1 MTSRERLD
9 SYLAALRRRLRTD
22 IYVRAAAAAAAGT
35 LLVTCI
41 AVWLFNREG
50 FASSVAIS
58 ARVLLVSLLV
68 AVVVLLLWLPLR
80 RLAKDEGSK
89 VFEQRLPEEHGRIQ
103 TYLDSRRREAQ
114 GVVSPLIELLA
125 ADTVSIA
132 EKTPPAA
139 VVSPRRLMLGSALAV
154 LAVVGLGLLLGLGPS
169 YWGFGS
175 RHLLLGADL
184 PREAITLKRIVVM
197 PGDATVRRN
206 SDVSIRAAVEGF
218 RADDAQVFVRFAD
231 QEKWEGAPMR
241 ANEDGEF
248 DFKLYAVR
256 GPLSYYIDADG
267 FRSAE
272 HNIGVV
278 DLPRIEK
285 VRLTYSYPDWTG
297 LDPLTDEESRDISAV
312 AGTEVKVEVFADAP
326 LQAPALIVD
335 GQHQEL
341 SNEGRASVGNIAVAD
356 PGTYQI
362 GARVADE
369 FVALSDEYKIEIVAD
384 EKPTIQIRKP
394 GRDWRATSI
403 EEVPVHIKAEDDFK
417 LRDVTLHY
425 SVNGGEWQKRPV
437 GGGAR
442 SSENEALL
450 SMEQLGEQA
459 SEEHRLAPGDLV
471 SYYAVARDRKQTVQT
486 DLFMVQVQPFERTF
500 KQAQAGGGGGGGM
513 TDEQGDIS
521 ERQREILLATWNLQ
535 RNDERNKRSRQQL
548 EDSARMLSEFQ
559 RTLSQQARTLAQRTR
574 ARMDVDSDERIK
586 TFVESLERASG
597 LMEPAAGHLSAFRL
611 QEAVPPEQQA
621 LQQLLRAEAAFR
633 EVQVSM
639 QQDGGGE
646 GSQAARNFEE
656 MFELEMDVEK
666 SQYESESQLS
676 QQNKQQELNDTIRK
690 LKELAERQERLA
702 QQQRQAQATPEQ
714 RWQQEQLR
722 REAEDLRRRLNEL
735 NRQQQQSGNSSRQAN
750 NSGQQGGQQSSSS
763 QGRNGEREQERREV
777 EQALQSVNQA
787 LENMRAANDS
797 SGGSSSNNAQSARDA
812 GKNLRQAL
820 RQIDKPDD
828 SKLDEALNKFADRS
842 GELLEDQRR
851 IEDNLHK
858 ALSSGELSMR
868 GSRNGL
874 NQGSVRD
881 LVEAKQR
888 MASDLS
894 ELQDDMRNAV
904 HEHRS
909 KTPKTTQRLSE
920 IVRDIEGSD
929 VMYRLNRSAAEIYYG
944 RARDAAP
951 REGLITDALETLEQ
965 DLREAAG
972 QAASERSQRR
982 DSATTDDLLAQVA
995 ELRRAVQSAQRVNEQ
1010 AALDQRGLPG
1020 NSRADSEEGRD
1031 ANSRDQRQRESQ
1043 GGRERSDGNARGDR
1057 ASGDGNE
1064 GDRERGDG
1072 GAQGGR
1078 EQGDPNSQNG
1088 REPGEGSQGGSKPGQ
1103 GSKGGSES
1111 GEGQR
1116 DTQLAQSGSQSQG
1129 AGREGSSRSQSRR
1142 AGGPGAE
1149 DSLSAWDPI
1158 LPSRGFANL
1167 DDGRGSL
1174 AQQTAAISQRIRD
1187 ITNRMTGG
1195 ELTQAELDALRRTAN
1210 QLRRLNGD
1218 PMARQGET
1226 MMKLIDQIEL
1236 TALQAAARAKG
1247 DTPAHATL
1255 PSPDSPRYREA
1266 VAEYYRRLG
1275 NR

>member
-1 MTSRERLD
+1 MTSRERLE
-9 SYLAALRRRLRTD
+9 SYLASLRRRLRTD
-22 IYVRAAAAAAAGT
+22 IFVRAGAAAAVGT
-35 LLVTCI
+35 LLITCV

-50 FASSVAIS
+50 FASSIAVS
-58 ARVLLVSLLV
+58 ARVILALLLAVV
-68 AVVVLLLWLPLR
+68 AVLMLWLPLR
-80 RLAKDEGSK
+80 RLRRDDGSR

-103 TYLDSRRREAQ
+103 TYLDSKRREAQ
-114 GVVSPLIELLA
+114 GIASPLIELLA
-125 ADTVSIA
+125 ADAATIA
-132 EKTPPAA
+132 EKTPPSQI
-139 VVSPRRLMLGSALAV
+139 VSPRRLMFGTALASV
-154 LAVVGLGLLLGLGPS
+154 AVIGLALLLGFGPS
-169 YWGFGS
+169 YWGFGA

-184 PREAITLKRIVVM
+184 PREAIVLRRIVVM

-218 RADDAQVFVRFAD
+218 RVENAQVFVRFAD
-231 QEKWEGAPMR
+231 QQQWEGAPMR
-241 ANEDGEF
+241 ADENGEF

-256 GPLSYYIDADG
+256 GPLVYYVDADG

-272 HNIGVV
+272 HSIGVV

-285 VRLTYSYPDWTG
+285 VRLTYSYPEWTG

-312 AGTEVKVEVFADAP
+312 EGTDVKVEVFADAP
-326 LQAPALIVD
+326 LEAPALIVD
-335 GQHQEL
+335 GNTQGLE
-341 SNEGRASVGNIAVAD
+341 NKGGASVGNIVVSD
-356 PGTYQI
+356 PGSYQI

-425 SVNGGEWQKRPV
+425 SVNGGQWQKMPV

-442 SSENEALL
+442 RTENESLL

-459 SEEHRLAPGDLV
+459 TEEHKLSPGDLV
-471 SYYAVARDRKQTVQT
+471 SYYAVARDRKQAVQT

-500 KQAQAGGGGGGGM
+500 RQAQPGGGAGGGGM
-513 TDEQGDIS
+513 ADEQGAIS

-535 RNDERNKRSRQQL
+535 RNDERNTRSRQQL

-586 TFVESLERASG
+586 TFVESLERAAG

-611 QEAVPPEQQA
+611 QEAVTPEQQA

-639 QQDGGGE
+639 QQEGGGE
-646 GSQAARNFEE
+646 GSQSARNFEE

-676 QQNKQQELNDTIRK
+676 QQNTQQEMTDAIRK
-690 LKELAERQERLA
+690 LKELAERQEKLA
-702 QQQRQAQATPEQ
+702 QEQRMAQATPEQ
-714 RWQQEQLR
+714 RWRQEQLR

-735 NRQQQQSGNSSRQAN
+735 KRQQQSGSEQLGNSSRQAS
-750 NSGQQGGQQSSSS
+750 NSGQPGGQQSSGSGDK
-763 QGRNGEREQERREV
+763 GRNGESNQQRSEV
-777 EQALQSVNQA
+777 EQALESVNQA
-787 LENMRAANDS
+787 LQNMRAANEP
-797 SGGSSSNNAQSARDA
+797 SGGGASGSSQSARDA
-812 GKNLRQAL
+812 SKNLRQAL
-820 RQIDKPDD
+820 RQIDKPDT
-828 SKLDEALNKFADRS
+828 SRLDEALEKFANRS
-842 GELLEDQRR
+842 GALLEEQREVEDQ
-851 IEDNLHK
+851 LHK
-858 ALSSGELSMR
+858 AVASGDLSSRSSNR
-868 GSRNGL
+868 GLTQRN
-874 NQGSVRD
+874 VRE
-881 LVEAKQR
+881 LVETKQR
-888 MASDLS
+888 MATDLS
-894 ELQDDMRNAV
+894 QLQDDMRSAV
-904 HEHRS
+904 HEHRG
-909 KTPKTTQRLSE
+909 KTPKSTHRLSE

-951 REGLITDALETLEQ
+951 REGLITDALETLQ
-965 DLREAAG
+965 HDLREAAV
-972 QAASERSQRR
+972 QAASERSQKR
-982 DSATTDDLLAQVA
+982 DSATAEDLLAQVA
-995 ELRRAVQSAQRVNEQ
+995 ELRRAVRSAQREGSQSDGTEGQQPGNTNGERGTSQ
-1010 AALDQRGLPG
+1010 NGRKPGDQNSPGQGNDQEGGEPGEGKPG
-1020 NSRADSEEGRD
+1020 NSREGR
-1031 ANSRDQRQRESQ
+1031 AP
-1043 GGRERSDGNARGDR
+1043 GNG
-1057 ASGDGNE
+1057 
-1064 GDRERGDG
+1064 
-1072 GAQGGR
+1072 
-1078 EQGDPNSQNG
+1078 NSQ
-1088 REPGEGSQGGSKPGQ
+1088 S
-1103 GSKGGSES
+1103 S
-1111 GEGQR
+1111 GEP
-1116 DTQLAQSGSQSQG
+1116 QLAQSGEQNGSQSQG
-1129 AGREGSSRSQSRR
+1129 APEGNARAQSRR
-1142 AGGPGAE
+1142 GGAGAQDG
-1149 DSLSAWDPI
+1149 LSAWNPI
-1158 LPSRGFANL
+1158 TPTRGFTNL

-1210 QLRRLNGD
+1210 QLRRLNGN
-1218 PMARQGET
+1218 PMADRGET
-1226 MMKLIDQIEL
+1226 MLKLVDQIEL

-1255 PSPDSPRYREA
+1255 PAPDSPRYREA

>member
-9 SYLAALRRRLRTD
+9 SYLASLRRRLRTD
-22 IYVRAAAAAAAGT
+22 IYMRAGAAAAVGT
-35 LLVTCI
+35 LLITCI

-50 FASSVAIS
+50 FASSIAVS
-58 ARVLLVSLLV
+58 ARVLLVLLLAV
-68 AVVVLLLWLPLR
+68 VVVLLLWLPLR
-80 RLAKDEGSK
+80 RLSRDDGSK

-103 TYLDSRRREAQ
+103 TYLDSKRREAQ
-114 GVVSPLIELLA
+114 GIASPLIELLA
-125 ADTVSIA
+125 ADAANIA
-132 EKTPPAA
+132 EKTPPAEI
-139 VVSPRRLMLGSALAV
+139 VSSRRLMIGAAAASMAVIALA
-154 LAVVGLGLLLGLGPS
+154 LLLGFGPS

-206 SDVSIRAAVEGF
+206 SDISIRAAVEGF
-218 RADDAQVFVRFAD
+218 RAENAQVFVRFAD
-231 QEKWEGAPMR
+231 QQQWEGAPMR
-241 ANEDGEF
+241 ADESGEF

-256 GPLSYYIDADG
+256 GALVYYVDADG

-272 HNIGVV
+272 HSIGVV
-278 DLPRIEK
+278 DLPKIEK

-297 LDPLTDEESRDISAV
+297 LDPLTDEESRDITAV
-312 AGTEVKVEVFADAP
+312 EGTDVKIEVFADAP

-335 GQHQEL
+335 GNSQGLE
-341 SNEGRASVGNIAVAD
+341 NKDGASVGNILVSDA
-356 PGTYQI
+356 GTYQI

-369 FVALSDEYKIEIVAD
+369 FVALSDEYKIEIVTD

-425 SVNGGEWQKRPV
+425 SVNGGQWQKMPV

-442 SSENEALL
+442 RSENESLL
-450 SMEQLGEQA
+450 SMEQLGEQESA
-459 SEEHRLAPGDLV
+459 EQKLSPGDLV
-471 SYYAVARDRKQTVQT
+471 SYYATARDRKQAVQT

-500 KQAQAGGGGGGGM
+500 KQGQSGGAAGGAGGM
-513 TDEQGDIS
+513 GEEQGAIS

-535 RNDERNKRSRQQL
+535 RNDERNTRSRQQL

-559 RTLSQQARTLAQRTR
+559 TTLSQQARTLAQRMR
-574 ARMDVDSDERIK
+574 ARMDVESDERIK
-586 TFVESLERASG
+586 TFVESLERAAG

-611 QEAVPPEQQA
+611 QEAVTPEQQA

-676 QQNKQQELNDTIRK
+676 QQNTQQEMSEAIRK
-690 LKELAERQERLA
+690 LKELAERQEKLA
-702 QQQRQAQATPEQ
+702 QEQRMAQATPEQ
-714 RWQQEQLR
+714 RWRQEQLR
-722 REAEDLRRRLNEL
+722 REAEDLRRRLNEMK
-735 NRQQQQSGNSSRQAN
+735 RQQQSSQEQSGNSTKHAN
-750 NSGQQGGQQSSSS
+750 NSGQPGGQQS
-763 QGRNGEREQERREV
+763 QGSGGKGRGGESDQERSEI
-777 EQALQSVNQA
+777 EQALESVNQA
-787 LENMRAANDS
+787 LENMRAANDQS
-797 SGGSSSNNAQSARDA
+797 GGGGSSSSQSAQEA
-812 GKNLRQAL
+812 SKNASKNLRQAL
-820 RQIDKPDD
+820 RQIDKPDN
-828 SKLDEALNKFADRS
+828 SRLDEALDKFADRS
-842 GELLEDQRR
+842 GALLEDQQEM
-851 IEDNLHK
+851 EDQLHK
-858 ALSSGELSMR
+858 ALSSGDLSPRSSR
-868 GSRNGL
+868 GLTQRN
-874 NQGSVRD
+874 VRE
-881 LVEAKQR
+881 LVETKQR

-894 ELQDDMRNAV
+894 QLQDDMRSAV
-904 HEHRS
+904 HDFRG
-909 KTPKTTQRLSE
+909 KTPKATHRLSE

-951 REGLITDALETLEQ
+951 REGLITDALETLEH
-965 DLREAAG
+965 DLREAAV
-972 QAASERSQRR
+972 QAASERSQKR
-982 DSATTDDLLAQVA
+982 DSATTEDLLAQVA
-995 ELRRAVQSAQRVNEQ
+995 ELRRAVQSAQR
-1010 AALDQRGLPG
+1010 AG
-1020 NSRADSEEGRD
+1020 
-1031 ANSRDQRQRESQ
+1031 SQ
-1043 GGRERSDGNARGDR
+1043 SQLGDGNERRDDARGDR
-1057 ASGDGNE
+1057 KAGDDAQAGE
-1064 GDRERGDG
+1064 PGEQG
-1072 GAQGGR
+1072 QGGR
-1078 EQGDPNSQNG
+1078 EQGDGQEG
-1088 REPGEGSQGGSKPGQ
+1088 REPGKGKPGAN
-1103 GSKGGSES
+1103 S
-1111 GEGQR
+1111 GEGREPGNSQGS
-1116 DTQLAQSGSQSQG
+1116 TGEQQLAQGGDQNGSQSQS
-1129 AGREGSSRSQSRR
+1129 GSRDSNARSQSRR
-1142 AGGPGAE
+1142 AGGPGAQ
-1149 DSLSAWDPI
+1149 DGLSAWDPI
-1158 LPSRGFANL
+1158 TPQRGFTNL
-1167 DDGRGSL
+1167 NDGRGSL
-1174 AQQTAAISQRIRD
+1174 ARQTAEISQRIRD

-1218 PMARQGET
+1218 PMAEQGDA
-1226 MMKLIDQIEL
+1226 MLKLIDQIEL

-1255 PSPDSPRYREA
+1255 PAPDSPRYREA